1 MTNGGQVEQK
11 IKISLDKRGADE
23 AIAANDKVAASA
35 ERAHARASAATN
47 QSVGAFGKLQSSI
60 GLVRRALAGFGAVA
74 IFTSVVAGVG
84 KIIESFTN
92 AKKKAEEFK
101 KAQDEL
107 ANNKLKELAEDY
119 KHIGDA
125 LAKAAS
131 AEART
136 NQRID
141 DDIAN
146 RRAKDAASLDL
157 AEQQALDELDPDD
170 ADYAEKAARIKADYA
185 SRRDKLKRSNAV
197 EDVVI
202 ERQKLTGQADLKDR
216 EAENLEAQNENLE
229 KQKDILKERRAEAS
243 SRSVGENEADA
254 TGFWSMWGKSI
265 KDIVTLNW
273 GNLGE
278 TNTEEGDKIRE
289 QAEAERKQLDEEI
302 KSIEA
307 QQEKN
312 TAVAEEKRAEA
323 GAIRYKAD
331 GLSTRL
337 EAVNMANE
345 ASRREADRNEAQADD
360 KLVKKR
366 QQRSD
371 AEAAKELLE
380 DDLSHLKADRRK
392 EERKKTEAAQSVFDA
407 KGELELARLNKDG
420 AGQKAAYEKLQQAQ
434 ANANEVNAAADNA
447 IAKIDETLKRIK
459 QKLSQVGQIL
469 DKQQSQTFDSMTDLS
484 GADSSD

>member
-11 IKISLDKRGADE
+11 IKISLDKRGADD

-35 ERAHARASAATN
+35 ERAHARASAATH

-60 GLVRRALAGFGAVA
+60 GLVRKLLAGFGAVA
-74 IFTSVVAGVG
+74 LFTSLAAGVG

-107 ANNKLKELAEDY
+107 ANNKLKELADEY
-119 KHIGDA
+119 SHIADA
-125 LAKAAS
+125 LTKAAA
-131 AEART
+131 AESRT
-136 NQRID
+136 SQRID

-157 AEQQALDELDPDD
+157 AEQQALDALDPDD
-170 ADYAEKAARIKADYA
+170 ADYAEKAAQIKTDYA
-185 SRRDKLKRSNAV
+185 ARRNAAKRSNAV

-216 EAENLEAQNENLE
+216 EAKNLEAQNENLE
-229 KQKDILKERRAEAS
+229 EQKSILKERRDKAF
-243 SRSVGENEADA
+243 SRAVGENEADA
-254 TGFWSMWGKSI
+254 VGFWKMWGKSI
-265 KDIVTLNW
+265 KDITTLNW
-273 GNLGE
+273 GKLGE

-289 QAEAERKQLDEEI
+289 QAEAERKQLDEQI
-302 KSIEA
+302 KAIEA

-312 TAVAEEKRAEA
+312 TAAAEEKRAEA

-345 ASRREADRNEAQADD
+345 ASLLADRRSEGEAAD
-360 KLVKKR
+360 KLYDKR
-366 QQRSD
+366 QKRSD
-371 AEAAKELLE
+371 AEAAKQLLE
-380 DDLSHLKADRRK
+380 VTQSDLKTRKAA
-392 EERKKTEAAQSVFDA
+392 EQAKKAEAAQAVFDA
-407 KGELELARLNKDG
+407 QGELELARLNKDQ
-420 AGQKAAYEKLQQAQ
+420 AGQKAAYEKLQAAQ
-434 ANANEVNAAADNA
+434 ANANEVNAAADKA
-447 IAKIDETLKRIK
+447 IVQIDKTLKIIN
-459 QKLSQVGQIL
+459 QKFSQVNQIL
-469 DKQQSQTFDSMTDLS
+469 GKQQSQNFDSMTDLS
-484 GADSSD
+484 GADQE